1 MSNCRTK
8 KRFSDLLKEKD
19 HTLHDCLVNIR
30 KKGLEE
36 WVPLLTFDAGSHS
49 GYPHL
54 LNVEQNANEM
64 VPDYLKEEFSAGEIF
79 LLLASIFLH
88 DIGRIGER
96 KKDENTGI
104 PNEPHHEKSHKIIS
118 KHWAE
123 LGLPDE
129 RIGKYCAI
137 ICKYHCIN
145 DPYEATFDIRRFYN
159 TSLEP
164 YGSLR
169 IPLISAILR
178 FSDEAENCWKRSL
191 QNYLLMQ
198 IKEEGT
204 PLFKAVRRYI
214 EDVEFCQQGQCIIFH
229 VPADFFFEGNE
240 TNETNTP
247 GKPQSIGKEAAT
259 MLSTMNNMA
268 DKLKTVLQS
277 NWNEILRIE
286 SIIYRDIFFEYHN
299 QLSSCLQEKG
309 NEIQTDKLAQ
319 IVTNNSLECGVK
331 DLFEAML
338 RLFNGSL
345 QHRSFTWNV
354 FEAEIGHKLSERESW
369 CISRMNT
376 VDQKIFF
383 LSITTDNFSI
393 INFDLNKMDE
403 FFDKIGFTNKEGVY
417 EQEEK

>member
-1 MSNCRTK
+1 MSNCRAK

-19 HTLHDCLVNIR
+19 RTLHDCLENIR

-64 VPDYLKEEFSAGEIF
+64 VPDYIKESFSAGEIF

-88 DIGRIGER
+88 DIGRIGQS
-96 KKDENTGI
+96 KKVQNANT
-104 PNEPHHEKSHKIIS
+104 PKLLHHEKSYKIVS
-118 KHWAE
+118 EHWAE

-129 RIGKYCAI
+129 RIGKYSAI

-191 QNYLLMQ
+191 QKYLLTQ
-198 IKEEGT
+198 IKDEET

-229 VPADFFFEGNE
+229 VPADFFFESIE
-240 TNETNTP
+240 TNQTSMP
-247 GKPQSIGKEAAT
+247 SKPHAIGEEARA
-259 MLSTMNNMA
+259 MLNTMNNMA
-268 DKLKTVLQS
+268 DTLKIVLQS
-277 NWNEILRIE
+277 NWSEILRIE
-286 SIIYRDIFFEYHN
+286 SILYRDIFFEYHN
-299 QLSSCLQEKG
+299 QLSSRLQEKD

-338 RLFNGSL
+338 RLYNGSL
-345 QHRSFTWNV
+345 QHKSFTWNV
-354 FEAEIGHKLSERESW
+354 FEAEIGHKLSEREKW

-376 VDQKIFF
+376 VDQKTFF
-383 LSITTDNFSI
+383 LSITTYSFSI
-393 INFDLNKMDE
+393 VNFDLNKMDE
-403 FFDKIGFTNKEGVY
+403 FFDKIGFLNKGGAY
-417 EQEEK
+417 GQE